1 VRSWKV
7 MDSFKAFDFGSGAKN
22 VHIVGEAFSD
32 YQGFIEG
39 ALNSAELALQTIAPP
54 MDADVAAAAEG

>member
-1 VRSWKV
+1 
-7 MDSFKAFDFGSGAKN
+7 MESFKAFDFGSGARN

-39 ALNSAELALQTIAPP
+39 ALNSAELALRTIAPP
-54 MDADVAAAAEG
+54 AAKTADEEAGLGHA